1 MKIKYV
7 FLGLL
12 LFGILGIPIGVYA
25 QDKPPTNDLGN
36 VSDDFQENFFEALKQ
51 KGIENYELALNA
63 LDKAKVA
70 AKDNQENK
78 AVVYF
83 EKGKNLTA
91 LKRFEEAEINYN
103 LVLEWSPEKLD
114 VLEALYDM
122 YYDAKN
128 YKAAIPVVKKLVLQ
142 DSDYKEDLAN
152 LYHRTKQYDKALLLL
167 DELDEEW
174 GESTYRNALRTQ
186 IYRVTGNTEKSLKTQ
201 RVNKNTLI

>member
-1 MKIKYV
+1 M
-7 FLGLL
+7 F
-12 LFGILGIPIGVYA
+12 A
-25 QDKPPTNDLGN
+25 QDKTPTDDLGN
-36 VSDDFQENFFEALKQ
+36 VSDDFQVHFFEALKQ

-63 LDKAKVA
+63 LDKAQVT

-128 YKAAIPVVKKLVLQ
+128 Y
-142 DSDYKEDLAN
+142 
-152 LYHRTKQYDKALLLL
+152 
-167 DELDEEW
+167 
-174 GESTYRNALRTQ
+174 
-186 IYRVTGNTEKSLKTQ
+186 
-201 RVNKNTLI
+201 

>member
-1 MKIKYV
+1 MS
-7 FLGLL
+7 
-12 LFGILGIPIGVYA
+12 A
-25 QDKPPTNDLGN
+25 QDKTPTDDLGN
-36 VSDDFQENFFEALKQ
+36 VSDDFQVHFFEALKQ

-63 LDKAKVA
+63 LDKAQVT

-167 DELDEEW
+167 DELDEKW
-174 GESTYRNALRTQ
+174 GESTYRDALRTK
-186 IYRVTGNTEKSLKTQ
+186 IYRVTGNSDKEIENLE
-201 RVNKNTLI
+201 NKINNRKNDSNTIISIIL

>member
-1 MKIKYV
+1 MLVLAIIQHWNNYKVKIKYV

-12 LFGILGIPIGVYA
+12 LFGILGIPKGMYA
-25 QDKPPTNDLGN
+25 QDKPPKDDLGN

-63 LDKAKVA
+63 LDKAEVA
-70 AKDNQENK
+70 AKDNEENK

-103 LVLEWSPEKLD
+103 LVLDWSPEKLD

-122 YYDAKN
+122 YYDAKSSS
-128 YKAAIPVVKKLVLQ
+128 A
-142 DSDYKEDLAN
+142 
-152 LYHRTKQYDKALLLL
+152 
-167 DELDEEW
+167 
-174 GESTYRNALRTQ
+174 
-186 IYRVTGNTEKSLKTQ
+186 SLKY
-201 RVNKNTLI
+201 NF

>member
-12 LFGILGIPIGVYA
+12 LFGILCIPKGMYA
-25 QDKPPTNDLGN
+25 QDKPPTDDLGN

-63 LDKAKVA
+63 LDKAEVA

-103 LVLEWSPEKLD
+103 L
-114 VLEALYDM
+114 LY
-122 YYDAKN
+122 N
-128 YKAAIPVVKKLVLQ
+128 RCLAILVF
-142 DSDYKEDLAN
+142 
-152 LYHRTKQYDKALLLL
+152 
-167 DELDEEW
+167 
-174 GESTYRNALRTQ
+174 
-186 IYRVTGNTEKSLKTQ
+186 
-201 RVNKNTLI
+201 